1 MIMLTYKFRIKD
13 STTCKILNKMSRDC
27 NFVWNYC
34 NEVSRKRWKESR
46 LYTNKVVINKIVK
59 GASKE
64 LSINQQ
70 TVQAVGYELET
81 RLKQFRKA
89 LRFRGRKSLGW
100 VPFNGQTIK
109 YVGDYIIYDKKVFKF
124 WSSREV
130 KSKIK
135 TGSFTQDARGRWYVN
150 LVAQVNKEEKICSSG
165 ELGID
170 LGLTSTVA
178 DSNGQKISSREYKK
192 YEKDLGKAQRAKKKK
207 QTKKIH
213 AKIKNKRKDCLEK
226 YSTKIAL
233 QNQLIVVGDV
243 PPTKLAK
250 TKMAKS
256 VLDNSWSLLKG
267 KIRHKTKRYGG
278 IYLEVN
284 EAYTSRTCSHCLTY
298 WEEMPKGLKSLA
310 IREYT
315 CPSCGVWQD
324 RDINAARNILRIGRD
339 SLQAEKS
346 KNKKLDGLAG
356 EESPTITV

>member
-150 LVAQVNKEEKICSSG
+150 RKSS
-165 ELGID
+165 
-170 LGLTSTVA
+170 S
-178 DSNGQKISSREYKK
+178 
-192 YEKDLGKAQRAKKKK
+192 
-207 QTKKIH
+207 
-213 AKIKNKRKDCLEK
+213 
-226 YSTKIAL
+226 
-233 QNQLIVVGDV
+233 
-243 PPTKLAK
+243 
-250 TKMAKS
+250 
-256 VLDNSWSLLKG
+256 
-267 KIRHKTKRYGG
+267 
-278 IYLEVN
+278 
-284 EAYTSRTCSHCLTY
+284 
-298 WEEMPKGLKSLA
+298 
-310 IREYT
+310 
-315 CPSCGVWQD
+315 
-324 RDINAARNILRIGRD
+324 
-339 SLQAEKS
+339 
-346 KNKKLDGLAG
+346 
-356 EESPTITV
+356 